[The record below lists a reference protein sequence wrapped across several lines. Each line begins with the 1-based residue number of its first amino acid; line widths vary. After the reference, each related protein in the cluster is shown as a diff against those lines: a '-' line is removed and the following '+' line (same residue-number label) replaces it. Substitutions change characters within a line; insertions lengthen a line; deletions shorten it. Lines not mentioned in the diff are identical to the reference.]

1 LGIQARV
8 LLSFKKQK
16 NNTGHSEEIHVIVR
30 FPAACLQTA
39 YSKLFDQKTRSVM
52 DWCVSLWAK
61 LAMGA
66 MGYRVK
72 LEGAENIPEGG
83 SVLVCPNHTSFLD
96 ILTLSAFLPKGFKY
110 VTKREILDIPFI
122 GWSMRMAGHIPVMR
136 QDRRSQ
142 LETVKKSIAALKD
155 GNSILM
161 FPEGT
166 RTKNGR
172 LQAFKKGPFS
182 IATKSEAT
190 ILPVSICNLPKWF
203 PVSAAMPLRVPNDVI
218 LRVHPPI
225 SAKGVSEEELMA
237 KTFDAIASGLPG
249 EQRPMAT

>member
-1 LGIQARV
+1 
-8 LLSFKKQK
+8 
-16 NNTGHSEEIHVIVR
+16 
-30 FPAACLQTA
+30 
-39 YSKLFDQKTRSVM
+39 
-52 DWCVSLWAK
+52 
-61 LAMGA
+61 
-66 MGYRVK
+66 
-72 LEGAENIPEGG
+72 
-83 SVLVCPNHTSFLD
+83 
-96 ILTLSAFLPKGFKY
+96 
-110 VTKREILDIPFI
+110 
-122 GWSMRMAGHIPVMR
+122 MR